1 MDAVYGAAKGSRHYN
16 WTMIDPGAK
25 TQRRKVTF
33 PEGQK
38 KAFALGSQIV
48 HGAWEE

>member
-16 WTMIDPGAK
+16 WIMIDPDAK

-33 PEGQK
+33 PEG
-38 KAFALGSQIV
+38 
-48 HGAWEE
+48 